1 MAIIRNIVMRG
12 ASQRL
17 GGVVF
22 YTRSG
27 ETIARELAPSVSNPR
42 TEVQMAQRVKM
53 GNVVAFYKVNKFWM
67 TGAFEDKLEKETD
80 YNAFVKKNLT
90 SSRVAFRKENVDV
103 GASVVAPYQVS
114 SGSLGEIECSAQT
127 TGVRSN
133 IYCGAL
139 IITAGTTVGQF
150 SAAILTNNNQIVKGM
165 QLSLV
170 INVQRVTLNG
180 AKPYIVARV
189 YEVILDENSSELLS
203 KYFPQGMLST
213 LDLTGKPLFYDAT
226 SVGDGAA
233 TFILSHTISGKTYV
247 STQSMVMYGS
257 HTLYDYFTSDDQIAR
272 AIASYGATET
282 NFLDSSQAR
291 SYNNVVLSNY
301 IQALQYSSRLYT
313 EGAEVQINNSS
324 DLAFLYYFAQSVPE
338 DAVLSISV
346 NGEEI
351 STTGWQI
358 AWGSGRLRV
367 SLNKPAGF
375 VFSNGDEVNFAIT
388 YDEETIDFTFTAVVG

>member
-1 MAIIRNIVMRG
+1 MRG

-42 TEVQMAQRVKM
+42 TEVQMTQRVKM

-67 TGAFEDKLEKETD
+67 SGAFEDKLEKETD

-90 SSRVAFRKENVDV
+90 NSRVAFRKENVDV
-103 GASVVAPYQVS
+103 GASVAAPYQVS

-133 IYCGAL
+133 IYTGAL

-150 SAAILTNNNQIVKGM
+150 SAAILSSNNQITKGM

-170 INVQRVTLNG
+170 INVQRVTLSG

-189 YEVILDENSSELLS
+189 YEVILDETSTELLS
-203 KYFPQGMLST
+203 EYFPLGMLST
-213 LDLTGKPLFYDAT
+213 LDLDGRPLFYDA
-226 SVGDGAA
+226 SEVGDGCAC
-233 TFILSHTISGKTYV
+233 FILSHTISGKTYV

-272 AIASYGATET
+272 AIASYGATDSK
-282 NFLDSSQAR
+282 FLDSNQAR
-291 SYNNVVLSNY
+291 SYNNVVLENFIQTILYRGSLYSENATIKTSLNNTYPYDLYMSKTCGDNAVVAIVVDGVETIIPANTITWSNY
-301 IQALQYSSRLYT
+301 RTHATFNLPGGLTVSEPT
-313 EGAEVQINNSS
+313 ECE
-324 DLAFLYYFAQSVPE
+324 FT
-338 DAVLSISV
+338 IS
-346 NGEEI
+346 
-351 STTGWQI
+351 
-358 AWGSGRLRV
+358 
-367 SLNKPAGF
+367 
-375 VFSNGDEVNFAIT
+375 
-388 YDEETIDFTFTAVVG
+388 YDEDNLSFQFVADPT